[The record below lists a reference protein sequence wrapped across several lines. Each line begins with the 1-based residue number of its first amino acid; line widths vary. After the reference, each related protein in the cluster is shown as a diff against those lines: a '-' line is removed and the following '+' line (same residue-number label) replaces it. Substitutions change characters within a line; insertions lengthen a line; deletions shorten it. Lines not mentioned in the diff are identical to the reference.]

1 MTCCVCQDNR
11 FSGLASYH
19 FGLVLRLS
27 RLSNY
32 WDYPDYT
39 DRTSTIRLIRVIP
52 RISYYLVSSPFNR
65 LIKLYATVCAPW
77 KPPPLWRPCIHPT
90 FRKIVR
96 IWRIRY
102 LQRHETMNYWSV
114 LGNCTRLGKI
124 KQDIGKRLSKLSL
137 FLEGFRKWEMKIYRN
152 FLRFSFHECEK
163 IL

>member
-65 LIKLYATVCAPW
+65 LIKLYATSRFAHRENRLLFDVSVY
-77 KPPPLWRPCIHPT
+77 PCQS
-90 FRKIVR
+90 FRKIDKNS
-96 IWRIRY
+96 IY
-102 LQRHETMNYWSV
+102 ETINISLFTSWNDYNDQWLKSYS
-114 LGNCTRLGKI
+114 CLGKI
-124 KQDIGKRLSKLSL
+124 KQVINNC
-137 FLEGFRKWEMKIYRN
+137 F
-152 FLRFSFHECEK
+152 
-163 IL
+163 

>member
-1 MTCCVCQDNR
+1 MADRESALSRLKFQSNWHPFHVGKFKPHFNSMTCCVCQDNR

-65 LIKLYATVCAPW
+65 LIKLYATSRFAHCENRLLFDVSVY
-77 KPPPLWRPCIHPT
+77 PCQS
-90 FRKIVR
+90 FRKIDKNS
-96 IWRIRY
+96 I
-102 LQRHETMNYWSV
+102 
-114 LGNCTRLGKI
+114 
-124 KQDIGKRLSKLSL
+124 
-137 FLEGFRKWEMKIYRN
+137 
-152 FLRFSFHECEK
+152 
-163 IL
+163 

>member
-65 LIKLYATVCAPW
+65 LIKLYATSGLCTVKTASSSLMPVSIVFS
-77 KPPPLWRPCIHPT
+77 KDHKNSRRIQYLTINVSLFKSLKELFENYNNSMIRNCI
-90 FRKIVR
+90 
-96 IWRIRY
+96 
-102 LQRHETMNYWSV
+102 
-114 LGNCTRLGKI
+114 
-124 KQDIGKRLSKLSL
+124 RLSKIS
-137 FLEGFRKWEMKIYRN
+137 KIYLN
-152 FLRFSFHECEK
+152 IYLN
-163 IL
+163 